1 MSHLGA
7 FQILPDHVVLSCL
20 ARVPREDHDAVADC
34 STGFRALMRSERFVK
49 ARRAEAITEE
59 AFVAVAPDCGLLALV
74 SGRMWRRLSPMPAE
88 LRVDFKDISVAE
100 GGIAAIG
107 SELFVAGGLRQNGT
121 YAVAVHD
128 AVDDSW
134 FSLPLPPSLP
144 RNRPTAIGCAGR
156 LFVGGLDDTPVGL
169 PIQVRYRFN
178 LWAWDVDDQEWVYLP
193 RMPLSMGYPQ
203 DTSLA
208 AVAVGSE
215 IFICHTVVPKR
226 FCVFDVEAETWRR
239 VEIPVEAWY
248 YGEHSVSLFVD
259 EDLIHILHHRNGE
272 VLGNV
277 HRAYDTVNEEWI
289 RITGGLPRHTASSE
303 SRRVH
308 GIINYD
314 GPDDFLY
321 ASETSSSGSVRI
333 YYSRRS
339 GGSVQRSDRG
349 HDVLGYVIDLP
360 VRYDAIARVASVAMP

>member
-1 MSHLGA
+1 M
-7 FQILPDHVVLSCL
+7 
-20 ARVPREDHDAVADC
+20 
-34 STGFRALMRSERFVK
+34 
-49 ARRAEAITEE
+49 
-59 AFVAVAPDCGLLALV
+59 
-74 SGRMWRRLSPMPAE
+74 
-88 LRVDFKDISVAE
+88 
-100 GGIAAIG
+100 
-107 SELFVAGGLRQNGT
+107 
-121 YAVAVHD
+121 
-128 AVDDSW
+128 
-134 FSLPLPPSLP
+134 
-144 RNRPTAIGCAGR
+144 
-156 LFVGGLDDTPVGL
+156 
-169 PIQVRYRFN
+169 
-178 LWAWDVDDQEWVYLP
+178 
-193 RMPLSMGYPQ
+193 
-203 DTSLA
+203 
-208 AVAVGSE
+208 
-215 IFICHTVVPKR
+215 
-226 FCVFDVEAETWRR
+226 
-239 VEIPVEAWY
+239 
-248 YGEHSVSLFVD
+248 SLFVD

-339 GGSVQRSDRG
+339 GGGGQSSDRG